1 MKVAIALLSFT
12 LCLLELQS
20 ERAEA
25 AKDVVPL
32 QVSIETVRE
41 YANSAEFELTI
52 SGRNAVPMKLSR
64 FNLVGLLR
72 AGNFAETNRQVW
84 VVRESGVIGDPPS
97 PNIDFDVLIEPR
109 KTNRVHIVTEPIIR
123 FPKNEAASNTN
134 ALPLQLQYELSREV
148 GAINS
153 TTGEFSWII
162 CKGRGMTNVKWP
174 VSKR

>member
-109 KTNRVHIVTEPIIR
+109 KTNRVHIV
-123 FPKNEAASNTN
+123 
-134 ALPLQLQYELSREV
+134 
-148 GAINS
+148 
-153 TTGEFSWII
+153 
-162 CKGRGMTNVKWP
+162 
-174 VSKR
+174 